1 MRNTLANSTNVGTNS
16 PNSNTG
22 YFNQSIQDAKI
33 ITYTDG
39 FHYTPQNQN
48 ISLISSIDRNLI
60 LSQTDKLSNFSS

>member
-1 MRNTLANSTNVGTNS
+1 MRNTLANSTNFGTTH

-22 YFNQSIQDAKI
+22 HFNQSIQDAKV

-48 ISLISSIDRNLI
+48 MSLISSIDRNPI
-60 LSQTDKLSNFSS
+60 FSQTDKPLNFPN